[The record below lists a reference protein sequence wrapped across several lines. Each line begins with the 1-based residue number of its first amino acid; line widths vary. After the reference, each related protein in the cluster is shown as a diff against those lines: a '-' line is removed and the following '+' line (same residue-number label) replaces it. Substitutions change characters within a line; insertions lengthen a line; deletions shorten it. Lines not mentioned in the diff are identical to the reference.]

1 MAKRNNKPEQAPVN
15 GSDNEN
21 TATPVDETTAVI
33 VNEEG
38 TTTEVNNN
46 TKVNELADENNNAPV
61 DENADT
67 NVAENNSANG
77 LGENTATTEP
87 TSAEALAAE
96 AFAQH
101 NHVSK
106 VWVDELKGEWH
117 LVKRHGL
124 KEFNRP

>member
-1 MAKRNNKPEQAPVN
+1 MMGRKKDKPEQAPVD
-15 GSDNEN
+15 GADNEN
-21 TATPVDETTAVI
+21 TAT
-33 VNEEG
+33 
-38 TTTEVNNN
+38 
-46 TKVNELADENNNAPV
+46 PV

-67 NVAENNSANG
+67 NVAENNSANN
-77 LGENTATTEP
+77 LAENTATTEP

-106 VWVDELKGEWH
+106 VWVDEKKGEWH